1 MITTLFHVTTEK
13 KAKAYRESGRIHNPV
28 RGFDTLQAAM
38 FWAMKTGRRVIY
50 EIQCDHAKT
59 YKLPDH
65 HNDFGTAF
73 WTESEIRYADIRCV
87 VSAT

>member
-1 MITTLFHVTTEK
+1 MYLFHVTTEK
-13 KAKAYRESGRIHNPV
+13 KAKAYRDSGSIHSPV
-28 RGFDTLQAAM
+28 RGFDSLPAAM
-38 FWAMKTGRRVIY
+38 FWAMKTGRKVIY
-50 EIQCDHAKT
+50 RIECSESET

-73 WTESEIRYADIRCV
+73 WTEFKIPYERITCV